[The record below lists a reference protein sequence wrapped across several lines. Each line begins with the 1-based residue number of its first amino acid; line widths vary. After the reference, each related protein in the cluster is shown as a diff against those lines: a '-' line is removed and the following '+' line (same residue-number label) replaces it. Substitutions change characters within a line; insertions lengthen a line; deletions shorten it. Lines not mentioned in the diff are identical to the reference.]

1 MLSFIVPKDA
11 EYQGDQDL
19 AVEIEYKADGVTFKD
34 SLKRTVRVADS
45 KIKILYI
52 EHSPRWEFKF
62 LQPALVNRFEKR
74 CKVDFILVNASKEVA
89 NSGPPYLP
97 EFFKSRDK
105 FLEAKYNLII
115 LGDVAESYFST
126 EQQEW
131 ISEFVKNRGG
141 LLVMA
146 GRQNMPSSYEPKS
159 PIAELLPIEFKKEKF
174 GLEAEKATQEYPPT
188 LTEQGMR
195 TDWLAL
201 ADTQEE
207 NLDVWQKKLLGFH
220 WYYPVVKL
228 RPAATALLV
237 NPRVKMGDQPMPV
250 LATHLYGKGQVM
262 WLGTDETWRWRWNFQ
277 DKYFDRFWG
286 QIIYQLGLPSLL
298 SDSAQRAQITL
309 DRSKAVVGT
318 QSTIYVRLLDKDF
331 NPRKDEKID
340 AELARIDPNKGE
352 ASKIA
357 VTLNKLPGRAGDYS
371 VLIPHNRAGRFELR
385 VKNPELSTF
394 SFNVD
399 LPPRHEMEEA
409 GLAEKALRE
418 AAQISGGQFY
428 REEDLHK
435 LASSIAP
442 RTKPF
447 THRQE
452 ILLWNPLAILLFLGL
467 ITGEWLLRKFSDLS

>member
-1 MLSFIVPKDA
+1 MLFRS
-11 EYQGDQDL
+11 
-19 AVEIEYKADGVTFKD
+19 
-34 SLKRTVRVADS
+34 
-45 KIKILYI
+45 
-52 EHSPRWEFKF
+52 
-62 LQPALVNRFEKR
+62 
-74 CKVDFILVNASKEVA
+74 
-89 NSGPPYLP
+89 
-97 EFFKSRDK
+97 
-105 FLEAKYNLII
+105 
-115 LGDVAESYFST
+115 
-126 EQQEW
+126 
-131 ISEFVKNRGG
+131 
-141 LLVMA
+141 
-146 GRQNMPSSYEPKS
+146 
-159 PIAELLPIEFKKEKF
+159 
-174 GLEAEKATQEYPPT
+174 
-188 LTEQGMR
+188 
-195 TDWLAL
+195 
-201 ADTQEE
+201 TQEE